1 MLGHINIVSGC
12 IYASAEQK
20 AGGNKNL
27 RQGDS
32 CCYPA
37 DGCRRTQRIDAGVQL
52 LIALPVV
59 LDGFQQLGACA
70 AV

>member
-12 IYASAEQK
+12 VYASAEQK
-20 AGGNKNL
+20 AGG
-27 RQGDS
+27 
-32 CCYPA
+32 
-37 DGCRRTQRIDAGVQL
+37 RRTQRIDAGVQL

-59 LDGFQQLGACA
+59 LDGFQQLGTYA